1 MYQNISYDWNGHYI
15 HIWDDLY
22 GYKKVKYKPYAYKKN
37 DFGDMKSIFG
47 DTVSKIPLPRK
58 FRDMDNDERRLIFE
72 GDVHPERRYLI
83 DNYTDDDEPSTGIRT
98 LFFDIETEM
107 AKGFPTAENPIC
119 KITAF
124 TMYDRIA
131 NQYSVAVIDPDLRCS
146 IESSDNIIIKKCADE
161 VELLEYFLDK
171 IEEIRPHIISGWN
184 SDRFDVPYLCARMN
198 KVFNEVGHHR
208 SVYDLSEIKRVSGD
222 GLGRN
227 SGKGRGFIRIGGIA
241 SLDYLLLYKKFSI
254 GERPSYALDAIAELE
269 IDTKKIKYDGTLD
282 DLYRDDIDK
291 FVQYNI
297 HDVRILKELDDKL
310 DYIEVARALCHKAHV
325 AYDLFHHASTI
336 LDGTILTYLKRRGIV
351 APSVLKP
358 DEGSEREKFEGAF
371 VKDPQAGRHDWVF
384 DIDATSMYPNIIM
397 SLNISPETK
406 IGKVEGWNV
415 GKYLKNQP
423 LDCKLLRKDGE
434 PIGEVWENKD
444 LANLLNNKNCSIAP
458 NGVMYRTDEQGL
470 IPSILDEWFK
480 ERVKF
485 KKIRDDAYKTED
497 INKAQLFDRRQYIQ
511 KILLNSMYGVAA
523 LPVFRFYDV
532 DNAASVTATGR
543 AMIRYA
549 EKRGNDFYKDKTND
563 PKDYCIYIDTDS
575 LLFSAKPLIDTM
587 YPDIDKTDND
597 VMVDTTLNICEQFQD
612 YVNIGMDK
620 FASDFINIDE
630 HSFSFKQELIA
641 LSGFF
646 ITKKRYAL
654 WIVNNEGTP
663 MEKMEVKGIDIVRSN
678 FPEAFKTL
686 LRNVLVGILHGEKKE
701 KMDNEI
707 TVFKKDVKNTAVEEI
722 AISTGVKNLRKYTN
736 IVTSKPTKGSPAH
749 VRASL
754 NHNWLLNH
762 KKLTDQYMEIES
774 NSKIKWV
781 YLKSNPYRFDK
792 IAFKAEHNSP
802 EIMKF
807 IEQYIDKNK
816 IFKQLVERKL
826 DTFYS
831 AMEWARI
838 KSATNTIDKFFI

>member
-1 MYQNISYDWNGHYI
+1 MYQNIAYDYRDHTI
-15 HIWDDLY
+15 HIWDDLR
-22 GYKKVKYKPYAYKKN
+22 GYNKVKFRPYAYKKN

-47 DTVSKIPLPRK
+47 DTVSKIPLNFK
-58 FRDMDNDERRLIFE
+58 FRDLENDTRVSVFE

-83 DNYTDDDEPSTGIRT
+83 DNYTDDDEPSTGIRV

-107 AKGFPTAENPIC
+107 AKGFPNAENPVC
-119 KITAF
+119 TITSF
-124 TMYDRIA
+124 TMYDRITD
-131 NQYSVAVIDPDLRCS
+131 QYFVAVIDPDSRCS
-146 IESSDNIIIKKCADE
+146 IESSDNIIIKKCVDE

-184 SDRFDVPYLCARMN
+184 SDRFDVPYLYARM
-198 KVFNEVGHHR
+198 KRVFNEVGHYR
-208 SVYDLSEIKRVSGD
+208 NADDLSEIGLISNT
-222 GLGRN
+222 GLGGN
-227 SGKGRGFIRIGGIA
+227 DGFIRIAGTA

-269 IDTKKIKYDGTLD
+269 ISEKKIKYDGTLD

-325 AYDLFHHASTI
+325 PYDLFHHASTI

-351 APSVLKP
+351 APSVLKVDP
-358 DEGSEREKFEGAF
+358 DQEKEKYEGAF

-384 DIDATSMYPNIIM
+384 DIDAASMYPNIIM

-406 IGKVEGWNV
+406 IGKLGEWDVDKFLND
-415 GKYLKNQP
+415 QP
-423 LDCKLLRKDGE
+423 LSCTLFKKDGTS
-434 PIGEVWENKD
+434 IGTVWTNTD
-444 LANLLNNKNCSIAP
+444 LKELLDKKSCSIAP

-470 IPSILDEWFK
+470 IPSILNEWFR

-485 KKIRDDAYKTED
+485 KKIRDDAYKANNIE
-497 INKAQLFDRRQYIQ
+497 KAQLFDRRQYIQ

-523 LPVFRFYDV
+523 LPAFRFHDV

-543 AMIRYA
+543 AMIKYA
-549 EKRGNDFYKDKTND
+549 EKKGNDFYKDKTHN

-587 YPDIDKTDND
+587 YPDIDRTDND
-597 VMVDTTLNICEQFQD
+597 AMVDATLDICKQFQD
-612 YVNIGMDK
+612 YVNIGMDE
-620 FASDFINIDE
+620 FATNFVNIDK
-630 HSFSFKQELIA
+630 HSFVFKQELIA

-678 FPEAFKTL
+678 FPAAFKTL
-686 LRNVLVGILHGEKKE
+686 LRNVLVGILKNEKKE
-701 KMDNEI
+701 NIDKDASK
-707 TVFKKDVKNTAVEEI
+707 FKRGIKRTPVEEI
-722 AISTGVKNLRKYTN
+722 AISTGVKNLRKYADIETG
-736 IVTSKPTKGSPAH
+736 KPIKGTPAH
-749 VRASL
+749 VRAAL

-762 KKLTDQYMEIES
+762 KNLTSKYQEIES

-781 YLKSNPYRFDK
+781 YLKLNPYRFDK
-792 IAFKAEHNSP
+792 IAFKAENNSP
-802 EIMKF
+802 EIMTF
-807 IEQYIDKNK
+807 IEQYIDKGR
-816 IFKQLVERKL
+816 IFKQLVEKKL
-826 DTFYS
+826 DTFYN
-831 AMEWARI
+831 AMKWTRI
-838 KSATNTIDKFFI
+838 QSTTNTLDKFLV